1 MDAVIWAKAHGA
13 ATHFPFVLAL
23 AAFGCDAI
31 ALGLGN
37 RAAAREFA
45 AAGYWA
51 MLGAAVAGIGAVASG
66 LVMTR
71 GVLFGHGTLRMHH
84 LFAWPAFVVLI
95 AVATWRCVAGI
106 ELPRAVGAVYVVSA
120 GAAAAL
126 VSAAAY
132 WGGELML
139 RG

>member
-13 ATHFPFVLAL
+13 ATHFPFALAL
-23 AAFGCDAI
+23 AAFGCDAVAL
-31 ALGLGN
+31 ALGS
-37 RAAAREFA
+37 RAAARDFA

-51 MLGAAVAGIGAVASG
+51 ILGAAVAGIGAVASG

-71 GVLFGHGTLRMHH
+71 GVLFGHGALRLHH
-84 LFAWPAFVVLI
+84 LFAWPAFVGLI
-95 AVATWRCVAGI
+95 AVATWRCIVGI
-106 ELPRAVGAVYVVSA
+106 DLPRAVRAIYVAAA
-120 GAAAAL
+120 GTAAAL

-132 WGGELML
+132 WGGELIL